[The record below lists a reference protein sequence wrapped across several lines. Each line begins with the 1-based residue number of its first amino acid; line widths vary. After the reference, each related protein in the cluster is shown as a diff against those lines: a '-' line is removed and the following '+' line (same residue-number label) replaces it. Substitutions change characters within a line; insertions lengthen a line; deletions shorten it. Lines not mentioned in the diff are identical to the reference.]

1 VKRIA
6 LLAVFAVC
14 SACVTT
20 RQEGEDMRNRIGAL
34 EKSVKEQGE
43 ASAADRKKMQEEQ
56 QKKLQQLQEA
66 LDALNRAARKSG
78 ADLGV
83 DLEKAQNDL
92 AQIRGNQ
99 EVLAHRL
106 DALEQQN
113 AERDKKIEANSQA
126 VAQKQKEAQAAA
138 RPPDKLGLYTLA
150 RQKLDAGDG
159 PGARQLLTEFLQKY
173 KTDEL
178 APNAQYW
185 LGESLYGEGRYN
197 DAIVEFQKVI
207 KEYKSSD
214 KVPDALLKIGMSF
227 QAQKDCKNA
236 LLFYEEVAQAH
247 KAAPAAKIAR
257 EKTSE
262 CRKKRTASSKKK

>member
-1 VKRIA
+1 VKRLA
-6 LLAVFAVC
+6 LLAAFATC
-14 SACVTT
+14 AACVTT

-34 EKSVKEQGE
+34 ERAVKEQGE
-43 ASAADRKKMQEEQ
+43 AAAADRQKMQQEQ
-56 QKKLQQLQEA
+56 QQKLQQLQEA
-66 LDALNRAARKSG
+66 LDTLNRAARKSG

-92 AQIRGNQ
+92 AQIRGNL

-106 DALEQQN
+106 DVVEQQN
-113 AERDKKIEANSQA
+113 ADRDKKIEGNAQA
-126 VAQKQKEAQAAA
+126 LAQKQKEAQAAA
-138 RPPDKLGLYTLA
+138 HPTDKMGLYTLA
-150 RQKLDAGDG
+150 RQKLEAGDG
-159 PGARQLLTEFLQKY
+159 PGARQLLAEFLQRY
-173 KTDEL
+173 RNDEL

-185 LGESLYGEGRYN
+185 LGESLYGDGRYN

-247 KAAPAAKIAR
+247 KGAPAAKIAK
-257 EKTSE
+257 EKQGE
-262 CRKKRTASSKKK
+262 CRKRTASKRK

>member
-1 VKRIA
+1 VKRLA
-6 LLAVFAVC
+6 LLAAFATC
-14 SACVTT
+14 AACVTT

-43 ASAADRKKMQEEQ
+43 AAAADRKKMQQEQ
-56 QKKLQQLQEA
+56 QQKLQQLQEA
-66 LDALNRAARKSG
+66 LDTLNRAARKSG

-92 AQIRGNQ
+92 AQIRGNL

-106 DALEQQN
+106 DVVEQQN
-113 AERDKKIEANSQA
+113 ADRDKKIEGNSQA
-126 VAQKQKEAQAAA
+126 LAQKQKEAQAAA
-138 RPPDKLGLYTLA
+138 HPTDKMGLYTLA
-150 RQKLDAGDG
+150 RQKLEAGDG
-159 PGARQLLTEFLQKY
+159 PGARQLLSEFLQRY
-173 KTDEL
+173 KNDEL

-207 KEYKSSD
+207 KEHKTSD

-236 LLFYEEVAQAH
+236 VLFYEEVVQAH
-247 KAAPAAKIAR
+247 KGAPAAKIAR
-257 EKTSE
+257 EKQAE
-262 CRKKRTASSKKK
+262 CRKRTASKRK

>member
-1 VKRIA
+1 VKRLA
-6 LLAVFAVC
+6 LLAAFATC
-14 SACVTT
+14 AACVTT

-34 EKSVKEQGE
+34 EKAVKEQGE
-43 ASAADRKKMQEEQ
+43 AAAADRQKMQQEQ
-56 QKKLQQLQEA
+56 QQKLQQLQEA
-66 LDALNRAARKSG
+66 LDTLNRAARKSG

-106 DALEQQN
+106 DVVEQQN
-113 AERDKKIEANSQA
+113 ADRDKKIEGNAQA
-126 VAQKQKEAQAAA
+126 LAQKQKEAQAAA
-138 RPPDKLGLYTLA
+138 RPTDKMGLYTLA

-159 PGARQLLTEFLQKY
+159 PGARQLLGEFLQRY
-173 KTDEL
+173 KNDEL

-207 KEYKSSD
+207 KEHKTSD

-227 QAQKDCKNA
+227 QAEKDCKNA
-236 LLFYEEVAQAH
+236 LLFYEEVVQAH
-247 KAAPAAKIAR
+247 KGAPAAKIAR
-257 EKTSE
+257 EKEGE
-262 CRKKRTASSKKK
+262 CRKRPAAKRR

>member
-1 VKRIA
+1 VKRLA
-6 LLAVFAVC
+6 LLAAFATC
-14 SACVTT
+14 AACVTT
-20 RQEGEDMRNRIGAL
+20 RQEGEDMRNRISAL
-34 EKSVKEQGE
+34 EKTVKDQG
-43 ASAADRKKMQEEQ
+43 AAAAADRQKMHQEQ
-56 QKKLQQLQEA
+56 QQKLQQLQEA
-66 LDALNRAARKSG
+66 LDTLNRAARKSG

-83 DLEKAQNDL
+83 DLEKAQNEL

-106 DALEQQN
+106 DAIEQQN
-113 AERDKKIEANSQA
+113 VERDKKIDGNAQA

-138 RPPDKLGLYTLA
+138 HPTDKLALYTLA

-159 PGARQLLTEFLQKY
+159 PGARQLLGEFLQKY
-173 KTDEL
+173 KNDEL

-207 KEYKSSD
+207 KEHKTSD

-236 LLFYEEVAQAH
+236 LLFYEEVVQAH
-247 KAAPAAKIAR
+247 KDAPAAKIAR
-257 EKTSE
+257 EKTGE
-262 CRKKRTASSKKK
+262 CKKKRTASKRK

>member
-1 VKRIA
+1 
-6 LLAVFAVC
+6 
-14 SACVTT
+14 
-20 RQEGEDMRNRIGAL
+20 MRNRIGAL
-34 EKSVKEQGE
+34 EKAVKEQGE
-43 ASAADRKKMQEEQ
+43 AAAADRQKMQHEQ
-56 QKKLQQLQEA
+56 QQKLQQLQEA
-66 LDALNRAARKSG
+66 LDTLNRAARKSG

-83 DLEKAQNDL
+83 DLEKAQNEL

-106 DALEQQN
+106 DAIEQQN
-113 AERDKKIEANSQA
+113 VERDKKIDGNAQA

-138 RPPDKLGLYTLA
+138 HPTDKLALYTLA

-159 PGARQLLTEFLQKY
+159 PGARQLLGEFLQKY
-173 KTDEL
+173 KNDEL

-207 KEYKSSD
+207 KEHKTSD

-236 LLFYEEVAQAH
+236 LLFYEEVVQAH
-247 KAAPAAKIAR
+247 KDAPAAKIAR
-257 EKTSE
+257 EKTGE
-262 CRKKRTASSKKK
+262 CKKKRTASKRK